1 MSNSIYKRHNK
12 TQNVNN
18 INEPKTTKG
27 KEYDRTKTK
36 KNNTSQKK
44 HTKLQ
49 NLELYTTHY
58 SELNTKQTILTK
70 TNINDDY
77 TTSIFKLLFNT
88 DTSLNKDKDLYIF
101 GKEMQI
107 RLRKNKPYHTHT
119 YSNIKHKVD
128 DTTSKQVRL
137 Q

>member
-58 SELNTKQTILTK
+58 SELNTKQTILKKKRTS
-70 TNINDDY
+70 TM
-77 TTSIFKLLFNT
+77 TTQLPDS
-88 DTSLNKDKDLYIF
+88 
-101 GKEMQI
+101 
-107 RLRKNKPYHTHT
+107 KPNLT
-119 YSNIKHKVD
+119 
-128 DTTSKQVRL
+128 Q
-137 Q
+137 